1 MYDIIY
7 IERNKQKNFTSTNC
21 NFTSIFLVTL
31 LSFNLYANVFIYDAD
46 PLAGSSQFILI
57 LSGAFAAMIGNLYNV
72 SYKDVVNSI
81 SNSIKSVTPALIIL
95 LWVGALA
102 GTWMISG
109 IIPSMVYYGLK
120 ILDPNIFLPACI
132 IICSIISVATGSS
145 WTTSA
150 TVGIALVGI
159 GKALEIPAGMVGGA
173 VIAGAYFGDKLS
185 PLSDTTNLAAAVSKV
200 DLFKH
205 IKYLTYTTIPSISI
219 TLIVFIILGINQS
232 SSGVTDNSYL
242 INTIENTFNISLVLF
257 IVPIIVLIMIVKK
270 TPPIKALT
278 IGTLLGALFAILFQP
293 QIINELSD
301 SSNSSIIASYKVLI
315 DTITSDVSITT
326 ESEILN
332 ELFSTGGMI
341 GMLNTIFLVMAT
353 MIFGGSMDAIGAIKS
368 ISKALLNLADNIFK
382 LFASTVASCLAL
394 NLTASDQY
402 LSIVVSGKMFEK
414 AFEDKGLAPENLS
427 RTLEDSATVTSA
439 LIPWNSCGA
448 YHSSVLGVSV
458 GEYFIYA
465 IFNWI
470 SPFMTLIYAALKIKI
485 RTLGIKNQ

>member
-1 MYDIIY
+1 MEDTSKKIIPLQ
-7 IERNKQKNFTSTNC
+7 IAILPL
-21 NFTSIFLVTL
+21 IFLVTL

-159 GKALEIPAGMVGGA
+159 GKALEIPSGMVGGA

-232 SSGVTDNSYL
+232 SIGITDNSFL
-242 INTIENTFNISLVLF
+242 INTIENTFNISLILF

-278 IGTLLGALFAILFQP
+278 VGTLLGALFAILFQP

-315 DTITSDVSITT
+315 ETITSDVYITT

-470 SPFMTLIYAALKIKI
+470 SPFMTLIYAALRIKI

>member
-1 MYDIIY
+1 MEDTSKKIIPLQ
-7 IERNKQKNFTSTNC
+7 IAILPL
-21 NFTSIFLVTL
+21 IFLVTL
-31 LSFNLYANVFIYDAD
+31 LSFNLYANVFIYDED

-57 LSGAFAAMIGNLYNV
+57 LSGAFAAMIGNIYNV

-159 GKALEIPAGMVGGA
+159 GKALEIPVGMVGGA

-232 SSGVTDNSYL
+232 SSGVTDNSFL

-278 IGTLLGALFAILFQP
+278 IGTLLGALIAILFQP

-353 MIFGGSMDAIGAIKS
+353 MIFGGSMDAIGAIKV

-458 GEYFIYA
+458 GDYFIYA

-470 SPFMTLIYAALKIKI
+470 SPFMTLIYAALRIKI

>member
-1 MYDIIY
+1 
-7 IERNKQKNFTSTNC
+7 
-21 NFTSIFLVTL
+21 
-31 LSFNLYANVFIYDAD
+31 
-46 PLAGSSQFILI
+46 
-57 LSGAFAAMIGNLYNV
+57 MIGNLYNV

-232 SSGVTDNSYL
+232 SSGVTDNSFL

-278 IGTLLGALFAILFQP
+278 LGTLLGALFAILFQP

-458 GEYFIYA
+458 VNIL
-465 IFNWI
+465 
-470 SPFMTLIYAALKIKI
+470 FMQFLI
-485 RTLGIKNQ
+485 G

>member
-1 MYDIIY
+1 M
-7 IERNKQKNFTSTNC
+7 KNSN
-21 NFTSIFLVTL
+21 SAGLSIGVALLPIIFLVLL
-31 LSFNLYANVFIYDAD
+31 LSINVFIYGDD
-46 PLAGSSQFILI
+46 SLNGTNQFILI
-57 LSGAFAAMIGNLYNV
+57 LSGLFGASIGFIYKV
-72 SYKDVVNSI
+72 SYKKILTSI
-81 SNSIKSVTPALIIL
+81 SNSVKSVTGALLIL
-95 LWVGALA
+95 LFVGALA

-109 IIPSMVYYGLK
+109 IIPAMVYYGLK

-159 GKALEIPAGMVGGA
+159 GKALGIPVGMVGGA

-185 PLSDTTNLAAAVSKV
+185 PLSDTTNLAAAVTKV

-219 TLIVFIILGINQS
+219 TLIVFIILGFLQVS
-232 SSGVTDNSYL
+232 DGTTDNTYL
-242 INTIENTFNISLVLF
+242 LNSISEKFNISLALF
-257 IVPIIVLIMIVKK
+257 LVPLLVLIMIVKK
-270 TPPIKALT
+270 TPPLIALV
-278 IGTLLGALFAILFQP
+278 IGTLVGALFSLIFQP
-293 QIINELSD
+293 QIISELSGVT
-301 SSNSSIIASYKVLI
+301 NSSLI
-315 DTITSDVSITT
+315 DSYIVIMNTITGEINIETNN
-326 ESEILN
+326 EILN
-332 ELFSTGGMI
+332 DLFSTGGML
-341 GMLNTIFLVMAT
+341 GMMNTIFLVIGT
-353 MIFGGSMDAIGAIKS
+353 MVFGGVMDAIGALKT
-368 ISKALLNLADNIFK
+368 ISKALLKWADNTFK

-394 NLTASDQY
+394 NVSASDQY

-470 SPFMTLIYAALKIKI
+470 SPFMTLLYAALRIKI

>member
-1 MYDIIY
+1 MKDKDKKILPLQIA
-7 IERNKQKNFTSTNC
+7 ILPL
-21 NFTSIFLVTL
+21 IFLVTL

-57 LSGAFAAMIGNLYNV
+57 LSGAFAAMIGHRHNV
-72 SYKDVVNSI
+72 SYKDVINSI

-132 IICSIISVATGSS
+132 VICSIISVATGSS

-159 GKALEIPAGMVGGA
+159 GKALGIPAGMVGGA

-205 IKYLTYTTIPSISI
+205 IKYLTLTTIPSISI
-219 TLIVFIILGINQS
+219 TLIVFIVLGINQTS
-232 SSGVTDNSYL
+232 NGLTDNSFL
-242 INTIENTFNISLVLF
+242 IETIENTFNISLVLF
-257 IVPIIVLIMIVKK
+257 IVPIIVLLMIVKK
-270 TPPIKALT
+270 TPPIRALT

-293 QIINELSD
+293 QIINDLSD
-301 SSNSSIIASYKVLI
+301 SSNSSIIASYKVVI
-315 DTITSDVSITT
+315 DTITSNVSITT

-368 ISKALLNLADNIFK
+368 ISKALLDWADNIFK

-414 AFEDKGLAPENLS
+414 AYKDKQLAPENLS

-458 GEYFIYA
+458 SEYFLYA

-470 SPFMTLIYAALKIKI
+470 SPFMTLLYAAFRIKI
-485 RTLGIKNQ
+485 RTLVNKN

>member
-1 MYDIIY
+1 M
-7 IERNKQKNFTSTNC
+7 KNSN
-21 NFTSIFLVTL
+21 SAGLSIGVALLPIIFLVLL
-31 LSFNLYANVFIYDAD
+31 LSINVVIYGDD
-46 PLAGSSQFILI
+46 SLNGTNQFILI
-57 LSGAFAAMIGNLYNV
+57 LSGLFGASIGFIYKV
-72 SYKDVVNSI
+72 SYKKILTSI
-81 SNSIKSVTPALIIL
+81 SNSVKSVTGALLIL
-95 LWVGALA
+95 LFVGALA

-109 IIPSMVYYGLK
+109 IIPAMVYYGLK

-159 GKALEIPAGMVGGA
+159 GKALGIPAGMVGGA

-185 PLSDTTNLAAAVSKV
+185 PLSDTTNLAAAVTKV

-219 TLIVFIILGINQS
+219 TLIVFIILGFLQVS
-232 SSGVTDNSYL
+232 DGTTDNTYL
-242 INTIENTFNISLVLF
+242 LNAISEKFNISLALF
-257 IVPIIVLIMIVKK
+257 LVPLLVLIMIVKK
-270 TPPIKALT
+270 TPPLIALV
-278 IGTLLGALFAILFQP
+278 IGTLVGALFSLIFQP
-293 QIINELSD
+293 QIINELSGGTNYSLVD
-301 SSNSSIIASYKVLI
+301 SYMVIMN
-315 DTITSDVSITT
+315 TITGEINIETNN
-326 ESEILN
+326 EILN
-332 ELFSTGGMI
+332 DLFSTGGML
-341 GMLNTIFLVMAT
+341 GMMNTIFLVIGT
-353 MIFGGSMDAIGAIKS
+353 MVFGGVMDAIGALKT
-368 ISKALLNLADNIFK
+368 ISKALLKWADTTFK

-394 NLTASDQY
+394 NVSASDQY

-414 AFEDKGLAPENLS
+414 AFKDKGLAPENLS

-470 SPFMTLIYAALKIKI
+470 SPFMTLLYAGLRIKI
-485 RTLGIKNQ
+485 RTLGIKN

>member
-1 MYDIIY
+1 M
-7 IERNKQKNFTSTNC
+7 KNSN
-21 NFTSIFLVTL
+21 SAGLSIGVALLPIIFLVLL
-31 LSFNLYANVFIYDAD
+31 LSINVFIYGDD
-46 PLAGSSQFILI
+46 SLNGTNQFILI
-57 LSGAFAAMIGNLYNV
+57 LSGLFGASIGFIYKV
-72 SYKDVVNSI
+72 SYKKILTSI
-81 SNSIKSVTPALIIL
+81 SNSVKSVTGALLIL
-95 LWVGALA
+95 LFVGALA

-109 IIPSMVYYGLK
+109 IIPAMVYYGLK

-159 GKALEIPAGMVGGA
+159 GKALGIPAGMVGGA

-185 PLSDTTNLAAAVSKV
+185 PLSDTTNLAAAVTKV

-219 TLIVFIILGINQS
+219 TLIVFIILGFLQVS
-232 SSGVTDNSYL
+232 DGTTDNTYL
-242 INTIENTFNISLVLF
+242 LNAISEKFNISLALF
-257 IVPIIVLIMIVKK
+257 LVPLLVLIMIVKK
-270 TPPIKALT
+270 TPPLIALV
-278 IGTLLGALFAILFQP
+278 IGTLVGALFSLIFQP
-293 QIINELSD
+293 QIISELSGVT
-301 SSNSSIIASYKVLI
+301 SSSLI
-315 DTITSDVSITT
+315 DSYIVIMNTITGEINIETNN
-326 ESEILN
+326 EILN
-332 ELFSTGGMI
+332 DLFSTGGML
-341 GMLNTIFLVMAT
+341 GMMNTIFLVIGT
-353 MIFGGSMDAIGAIKS
+353 MVFGGVMDAIGALKT
-368 ISKALLNLADNIFK
+368 ISKALLKWADNTFK

-394 NLTASDQY
+394 NVSASDQY

-470 SPFMTLIYAALKIKI
+470 SPFMTLLYAALRIKI

>member
-1 MYDIIY
+1 MEDTSKKIIPLQ
-7 IERNKQKNFTSTNC
+7 IAILPL
-21 NFTSIFLVTL
+21 IFLVTL

-159 GKALEIPAGMVGGA
+159 GKALGIPAGMVGGA

-232 SSGVTDNSYL
+232 SSGVTDNSFL
-242 INTIENTFNISLVLF
+242 INTIENTFNISLILF

-278 IGTLLGALFAILFQP
+278 VGTLLGALFAILFQP

-470 SPFMTLIYAALKIKI
+470 SPFMTLIYAALRIKI

>member
-1 MYDIIY
+1 M
-7 IERNKQKNFTSTNC
+7 KNSN
-21 NFTSIFLVTL
+21 SAGLSIGVALLPIIFLVLL
-31 LSFNLYANVFIYDAD
+31 LSINVFIYGDD
-46 PLAGSSQFILI
+46 SLNGTNQFILI
-57 LSGAFAAMIGNLYNV
+57 LSGLFGASIGFIYKV
-72 SYKDVVNSI
+72 SYKKILTSI
-81 SNSIKSVTPALIIL
+81 SNSVKSVTGALLIL
-95 LWVGALA
+95 LFVGALA

-109 IIPSMVYYGLK
+109 IIPAMVYYGLK

-159 GKALEIPAGMVGGA
+159 GKALGIPAGMVGGA

-185 PLSDTTNLAAAVSKV
+185 PLSDTTNLAAAVTKV

-219 TLIVFIILGINQS
+219 TLIVFIILGFLQVS
-232 SSGVTDNSYL
+232 DGTTDNTYL
-242 INTIENTFNISLVLF
+242 LNAISEKFNISLALF
-257 IVPIIVLIMIVKK
+257 LVPLLVLIMIVKK
-270 TPPIKALT
+270 TPPLIALV
-278 IGTLLGALFAILFQP
+278 IGTLVGALFSLIFQP
-293 QIINELSD
+293 QIISELSGVT
-301 SSNSSIIASYKVLI
+301 NSSLI
-315 DTITSDVSITT
+315 DSYIVIMNTITGEINIETNN
-326 ESEILN
+326 EILN
-332 ELFSTGGMI
+332 DLFSTGGML
-341 GMLNTIFLVMAT
+341 GMMNTIFLVIGT
-353 MIFGGSMDAIGAIKS
+353 MVFGGVMDAIGALKT
-368 ISKALLNLADNIFK
+368 ISKALLKWADNTFK

-394 NLTASDQY
+394 NVSASDQY

-439 LIPWNSCGA
+439 LIPWISCGA

-470 SPFMTLIYAALKIKI
+470 SPFMTLLYAALRIKI

>member
-1 MYDIIY
+1 MEDTSKKIIPLQ
-7 IERNKQKNFTSTNC
+7 IAILPL
-21 NFTSIFLVTL
+21 IFLVTL

-232 SSGVTDNSYL
+232 SSGVTDNSFL

-470 SPFMTLIYAALKIKI
+470 SPFMTLIYAALRIKI

>member
-1 MYDIIY
+1 MEDTSKKIIPLQ
-7 IERNKQKNFTSTNC
+7 IAILPL
-21 NFTSIFLVTL
+21 IFLVTL

-185 PLSDTTNLAAAVSKV
+185 PLSDTTNLAAAVTKV

-232 SSGVTDNSYL
+232 SSGVTDNSFL

-278 IGTLLGALFAILFQP
+278 LGTLLGALFAVLFQP

-414 AFEDKGLAPENLS
+414 AFEDKDLAPENLS

-470 SPFMTLIYAALKIKI
+470 SPFMTLIYAALRIKI

>member
-1 MYDIIY
+1 M
-7 IERNKQKNFTSTNC
+7 KNSN
-21 NFTSIFLVTL
+21 SAGLPISVALLPIIFLVLL
-31 LSFNLYANVFIYDAD
+31 LSINVFIYGDD
-46 PLAGSSQFILI
+46 SLNGTNQFILI
-57 LSGAFAAMIGNLYNV
+57 LSGLFGASIGFIYEV
-72 SYKDVVNSI
+72 SYKKILTSI
-81 SNSIKSVTPALIIL
+81 SNSVKSVTGALLIL
-95 LWVGALA
+95 LFVGALA

-109 IIPSMVYYGLK
+109 IIPAMVYYGLK

-159 GKALEIPAGMVGGA
+159 GKALGIPAGMVGGA

-185 PLSDTTNLAAAVSKV
+185 PLSDTTNLAAAVTKV

-219 TLIVFIILGINQS
+219 TLIVFIILGFLQVS
-232 SSGVTDNSYL
+232 DGTTDNTYL
-242 INTIENTFNISLVLF
+242 LNAISEKFNISLALF
-257 IVPIIVLIMIVKK
+257 LVPLLVLIMIVKK
-270 TPPIKALT
+270 TPPLIALV
-278 IGTLLGALFAILFQP
+278 IGTLVGALFSLIFQP
-293 QIINELSD
+293 QIISELS
-301 SSNSSIIASYKVLI
+301 SVTNSSLI
-315 DTITSDVSITT
+315 DSYIVIMNTITGEINIETNN
-326 ESEILN
+326 EILN
-332 ELFSTGGMI
+332 DLFSTGGML
-341 GMLNTIFLVMAT
+341 GMMNTIFLVIGT
-353 MIFGGSMDAIGAIKS
+353 MVFGGVMDAIGALKT
-368 ISKALLNLADNIFK
+368 ISKALLKLADNTFK

-394 NLTASDQY
+394 NVSASDQY

-470 SPFMTLIYAALKIKI
+470 SPFMTLLYAALRIKI
-485 RTLGIKNQ
+485 STLGIKNQ

>member
-1 MYDIIY
+1 M
-7 IERNKQKNFTSTNC
+7 KNSN
-21 NFTSIFLVTL
+21 SAGLSIGVALLPIIFLVLL
-31 LSFNLYANVFIYDAD
+31 LSINVFIYGDD
-46 PLAGSSQFILI
+46 SLNGTNQFILI
-57 LSGAFAAMIGNLYNV
+57 LSGLFGASIGFIYKV
-72 SYKDVVNSI
+72 SYKKILTSI
-81 SNSIKSVTPALIIL
+81 SNSVKSVTGALLIL
-95 LWVGALA
+95 LFVGALA

-109 IIPSMVYYGLK
+109 IIPAMVYYGLK

-132 IICSIISVATGSS
+132 VICSIISVATGSS

-159 GKALEIPAGMVGGA
+159 GKALGIPAGMVGGA

-185 PLSDTTNLAAAVSKV
+185 PLSDTTNLAAAVTKV

-219 TLIVFIILGINQS
+219 TLIVFIILGFLQVS
-232 SSGVTDNSYL
+232 DGTTDNTYL
-242 INTIENTFNISLVLF
+242 LNAISEKFNISLALF
-257 IVPIIVLIMIVKK
+257 LVPLLVLIMIVKK
-270 TPPIKALT
+270 TPPLIALV
-278 IGTLLGALFAILFQP
+278 IGTLVGALFSLIFQP
-293 QIINELSD
+293 QIISELSGVT
-301 SSNSSIIASYKVLI
+301 NSSLI
-315 DTITSDVSITT
+315 DSYIVIMNTITGEINIETNN
-326 ESEILN
+326 EILN
-332 ELFSTGGMI
+332 DLFSTGGML
-341 GMLNTIFLVMAT
+341 GMMNTIFLVIGT
-353 MIFGGSMDAIGAIKS
+353 MVFGGVMDAIGALKT
-368 ISKALLNLADNIFK
+368 ISKALLKWADNTFK

-394 NLTASDQY
+394 NVSASDQY

-470 SPFMTLIYAALKIKI
+470 SPFMTLLYAALRIKI

>member
-1 MYDIIY
+1 MEDTSKKIIPLQ
-7 IERNKQKNFTSTNC
+7 IAILPL
-21 NFTSIFLVTL
+21 IFLVTL

-159 GKALEIPAGMVGGA
+159 GKALGIPAGMVGGA

-232 SSGVTDNSYL
+232 SSGVTDNSFL

-278 IGTLLGALFAILFQP
+278 VGTLLGALFAILFQP

-470 SPFMTLIYAALKIKI
+470 SPFMTLIYAALRIKI

>member
-1 MYDIIY
+1 LEDTSKKIIPLQ
-7 IERNKQKNFTSTNC
+7 IAILPL
-21 NFTSIFLVTL
+21 IFLVTL

-159 GKALEIPAGMVGGA
+159 GKALGIPAGMVGGA

-232 SSGVTDNSYL
+232 SSGVTDNSFL

-278 IGTLLGALFAILFQP
+278 LGTLLGALFAVLFQP

-470 SPFMTLIYAALKIKI
+470 SPFMTLIYAALRIKI
-485 RTLGIKNQ
+485 RTLGIKN

>member
-1 MYDIIY
+1 M
-7 IERNKQKNFTSTNC
+7 KNSN
-21 NFTSIFLVTL
+21 SAGLSIGVALLPIIFLVLL
-31 LSFNLYANVFIYDAD
+31 LSINVFIYGDNS
-46 PLAGSSQFILI
+46 LNGTNQFILI
-57 LSGAFAAMIGNLYNV
+57 LSGLFGASIGFIYKV
-72 SYKDVVNSI
+72 SYKKILTSI
-81 SNSIKSVTPALIIL
+81 SNSVKSVTGALLIL
-95 LWVGALA
+95 LFVGALA

-109 IIPSMVYYGLK
+109 IIPAMVYYGLK

-159 GKALEIPAGMVGGA
+159 GKALGVPAGMVGGA

-185 PLSDTTNLAAAVSKV
+185 PLSDTTNLAAAVTKV

-219 TLIVFIILGINQS
+219 TLIVFIILGFLQVS
-232 SSGVTDNSYL
+232 DGTTDNTYL
-242 INTIENTFNISLVLF
+242 LNAISEKFNISLALF
-257 IVPIIVLIMIVKK
+257 LVPLLVLIMIVKK
-270 TPPIKALT
+270 TPPLIALV
-278 IGTLLGALFAILFQP
+278 IGTLVGALFSLIFQP
-293 QIINELSD
+293 QIISELSGVT
-301 SSNSSIIASYKVLI
+301 NSSLI
-315 DTITSDVSITT
+315 DSYIVIMNTITGEINIETNN
-326 ESEILN
+326 EILN
-332 ELFSTGGMI
+332 DLFSTGGML
-341 GMLNTIFLVMAT
+341 GMMNTIFLVIGT
-353 MIFGGSMDAIGAIKS
+353 MVFGGVMDAIGALKT
-368 ISKALLNLADNIFK
+368 ISKALLKWADNTFK

-394 NLTASDQY
+394 NVSASDQY

-470 SPFMTLIYAALKIKI
+470 SPFMTLLYAALRIKI

>member
-1 MYDIIY
+1 MEDTSKKIIPLQ
-7 IERNKQKNFTSTNC
+7 IAILPL
-21 NFTSIFLVTL
+21 IFLVTL
-31 LSFNLYANVFIYDAD
+31 LSFNLYANVFIYDED

-57 LSGAFAAMIGNLYNV
+57 LSGAFAAMIGNIYNV

-159 GKALEIPAGMVGGA
+159 GKALEIPVGMVGGA

-232 SSGVTDNSYL
+232 SSGVTDNSFL
-242 INTIENTFNISLVLF
+242 INTIENTFNISLILF

-278 IGTLLGALFAILFQP
+278 IGTLLGAVIAILFQP

-353 MIFGGSMDAIGAIKS
+353 MIFGGSMDAIGAIKV

-458 GEYFIYA
+458 GDYFIYA

-470 SPFMTLIYAALKIKI
+470 SPFMTLIYAALRIKI

>member
-1 MYDIIY
+1 MLPL
-7 IERNKQKNFTSTNC
+7 
-21 NFTSIFLVTL
+21 IFLVTL

-57 LSGAFAAMIGNLYNV
+57 LSGAFAAMIGHRYNV
-72 SYKDVVNSI
+72 SYKDVISSI

-159 GKALEIPAGMVGGA
+159 GKALGIPAGMVGGA

-205 IKYLTYTTIPSISI
+205 IKYLAHTTIPSISI
-219 TLIVFIILGINQS
+219 TLIVFIILGIYQTSN
-232 SSGVTDNSYL
+232 GVTDNSFL
-242 INTIENTFNISLVLF
+242 IETIENTFNISLILF

-278 IGTLLGALFAILFQP
+278 IGTLVGALFAILFQP

-301 SSNSSIIASYKVLI
+301 ASNTTFIASYKVVI
-315 DTITSDVSITT
+315 DTITSNVSITT
-326 ESEILN
+326 DSEILN
-332 ELFSTGGMI
+332 DLFSTGGMI

-368 ISKALLNLADNIFK
+368 ISKALLNWADNIFK

-414 AFEDKGLAPENLS
+414 AYKDKKLAPENLS

-470 SPFMTLIYAALKIKI
+470 SPFMTLLFAAFRIKI
-485 RTLGIKNQ
+485 RTLANKN

>member
-1 MYDIIY
+1 M
-7 IERNKQKNFTSTNC
+7 KNSSNV
-21 NFTSIFLVTL
+21 NLSIGVAILPIIFLVSL
-31 LSFNLYANVFIYDAD
+31 LSINVFIYGDD
-46 PLAGSSQFILI
+46 SLNGTNQFILI
-57 LSGAFAAMIGNLYNV
+57 LSGLFGSTIGFANKV
-72 SYKDVVNSI
+72 SYKKILTSI
-81 SNSIKSVTPALIIL
+81 SNSVKSVTGALLIL
-95 LWVGALA
+95 LFVGALA

-109 IIPSMVYYGLK
+109 IIPAMVYYGLK

-159 GKALEIPAGMVGGA
+159 GKALGIPAGMVGGA

-185 PLSDTTNLAAAVSKV
+185 PLSDTTNLAAAVTKV

-219 TLIVFIILGINQS
+219 TLIVFIILGFLQVSDGI
-232 SSGVTDNSYL
+232 TDNTDLLNAIS
-242 INTIENTFNISLVLF
+242 EKFNISLILF
-257 IVPIIVLIMIVKK
+257 MVPLLVLIMIIKK
-270 TPPIKALT
+270 TPPLIALV
-278 IGTLLGALFAILFQP
+278 IGTLSGALFSLIFQP
-293 QIINELSD
+293 QIISELSSGLNSRIVD
-301 SSNSSIIASYKVLI
+301 SYIVIMN
-315 DTITSDVSITT
+315 TITGEVSIETNN
-326 ESEILN
+326 EILDD
-332 ELFSTGGMI
+332 LFSTGGML
-341 GMLNTIFLVMAT
+341 GMMNTIFLVIGT
-353 MIFGGSMDAIGAIKS
+353 MVFGGVMDAIGALKT
-368 ISKALLNLADNIFK
+368 ISQALLKWADNTFK

-394 NLTASDQY
+394 NVSASDQY

-470 SPFMTLIYAALKIKI
+470 SPFMTLLYAALRIKI

>member
-1 MYDIIY
+1 MEDTSKKIIPLQ
-7 IERNKQKNFTSTNC
+7 IAILPL
-21 NFTSIFLVTL
+21 IFLVTL
-31 LSFNLYANVFIYDAD
+31 LSFNLYANVFIYNAD

-232 SSGVTDNSYL
+232 SSGVTDNSFL

-278 IGTLLGALFAILFQP
+278 LGTLLGALFAVLFQP

-470 SPFMTLIYAALKIKI
+470 SPFMTLIYAALRIKI

>member
-1 MYDIIY
+1 MEDTSKKIIPLQ
-7 IERNKQKNFTSTNC
+7 IAILPL
-21 NFTSIFLVTL
+21 IFLVTL
-31 LSFNLYANVFIYDAD
+31 LSFNLYANVFIYNAD

-232 SSGVTDNSYL
+232 SSGVTDNSFL

-278 IGTLLGALFAILFQP
+278 LGTLLGALFAVLFQP

-470 SPFMTLIYAALKIKI
+470 SPFMTLIYAALRIKI
-485 RTLGIKNQ
+485 RTLGIKNL

>member
-1 MYDIIY
+1 M
-7 IERNKQKNFTSTNC
+7 ENTNKKILPLQVAILPL
-21 NFTSIFLVTL
+21 IFLVAL

-57 LSGAFAAMIGNLYNV
+57 LSGAFAAMIGLRYNT
-72 SYKDVVNSI
+72 SYKEVIESI

-132 IICSIISVATGSS
+132 VICSIISVATGSS

-159 GKALEIPAGMVGGA
+159 GKALGIPSGMVGGA

-219 TLIVFIILGINQS
+219 TLIVFIILGIYQTSN
-232 SSGVTDNSYL
+232 GITDNSIL
-242 INTIENTFNISLVLF
+242 IETIENTFNISLVLF

-270 TPPIKALT
+270 IPPINALT
-278 IGTLLGALFAILFQP
+278 IGTLLGALFAVLFQP
-293 QIINELSD
+293 QIINQLSD
-301 SSNSSIIASYKVLI
+301 SSNSSIIDSYKVLI

-368 ISKALLNLADNIFK
+368 ISNALLNWADNIFK

-414 AFEDKGLAPENLS
+414 AFRDKGLAPENLS

-470 SPFMTLIYAALKIKI
+470 SPFMTLLYAALRIKI

>member
-1 MYDIIY
+1 MEDTSKKIIPLQ
-7 IERNKQKNFTSTNC
+7 IAILPL
-21 NFTSIFLVTL
+21 IFLVTL

-173 VIAGAYFGDKLS
+173 VIAGSYFGDKLS

-232 SSGVTDNSYL
+232 SSGITDNSFL
-242 INTIENTFNISLVLF
+242 INTIEDTFNISLILF

-278 IGTLLGALFAILFQP
+278 VGTLLGALFAILFQP

-315 DTITSDVSITT
+315 DTITSNVSITT

-368 ISKALLNLADNIFK
+368 ISKALLSLADNIFK

-470 SPFMTLIYAALKIKI
+470 SPFMTLIYAALRIKI
-485 RTLGIKNQ
+485 RTLGIKNL

>member
-1 MYDIIY
+1 MEDTSKKIIPLQ
-7 IERNKQKNFTSTNC
+7 IAILPL
-21 NFTSIFLVTL
+21 IFLVTL

-232 SSGVTDNSYL
+232 SSGITDNSFL
-242 INTIENTFNISLVLF
+242 INTIENTFNISLILF

-278 IGTLLGALFAILFQP
+278 VGTLLGALFAILFQP

-470 SPFMTLIYAALKIKI
+470 SPFMTLIYAALRIKI

>member
-1 MYDIIY
+1 MEDTSKKIIPLQ
-7 IERNKQKNFTSTNC
+7 IAILPL
-21 NFTSIFLVTL
+21 IFLVTL
-31 LSFNLYANVFIYDAD
+31 LTFNLYANVFIYNAD

-232 SSGVTDNSYL
+232 SSGVTDNSFL

-278 IGTLLGALFAILFQP
+278 LGTLLGALFAILFQP

-470 SPFMTLIYAALKIKI
+470 SPFMTLIYAALRIKI

>member
-1 MYDIIY
+1 M
-7 IERNKQKNFTSTNC
+7 RNSNSAVL
-21 NFTSIFLVTL
+21 SIGVALLPIIFLVLL
-31 LSFNLYANVFIYDAD
+31 LSINVFIYGDD
-46 PLAGSSQFILI
+46 SLNGTNQFILI
-57 LSGAFAAMIGNLYNV
+57 LSGLFGASIGFIYKV
-72 SYKDVVNSI
+72 SYKKILTSI
-81 SNSIKSVTPALIIL
+81 SNSVKSVTGALLIL
-95 LWVGALA
+95 LFVGALA

-109 IIPSMVYYGLK
+109 IIPAMVYYGLK

-159 GKALEIPAGMVGGA
+159 GKALGIPAGMVGGA

-185 PLSDTTNLAAAVSKV
+185 PLSDTTNLAAAVTKV

-219 TLIVFIILGINQS
+219 TLIVFIILGFLQVS
-232 SSGVTDNSYL
+232 DGTTDNTYL
-242 INTIENTFNISLVLF
+242 LNAISEKFNITLVLF
-257 IVPIIVLIMIVKK
+257 IVPLLVLIMIVKK
-270 TPPIKALT
+270 TPPLIALV
-278 IGTLLGALFAILFQP
+278 IGTLAGALFSLIFQP
-293 QIINELSD
+293 QIINELSGGANTSIVD
-301 SSNSSIIASYKVLI
+301 SYIVIMN
-315 DTITSDVSITT
+315 TITGDINIETNNV
-326 ESEILN
+326 ILN
-332 ELFSTGGMI
+332 DLFSTGGML
-341 GMLNTIFLVMAT
+341 GMMNTIFLVIGT
-353 MIFGGSMDAIGAIKS
+353 MVFGGVMDAIGALKT
-368 ISKALLNLADNIFK
+368 ISKALLKWADTTFK

-394 NLTASDQY
+394 NVSASDQY

-414 AFEDKGLAPENLS
+414 AFKDRDLAPENLS

-470 SPFMTLIYAALKIKI
+470 SPFMTLLYAALRIKI

>member
-1 MYDIIY
+1 M
-7 IERNKQKNFTSTNC
+7 KNSSNV
-21 NFTSIFLVTL
+21 NLSIGVAILPIIFLVSL
-31 LSFNLYANVFIYDAD
+31 LSINVFIYGDD
-46 PLAGSSQFILI
+46 SLNGTNQFILI
-57 LSGAFAAMIGNLYNV
+57 LSGLFGSTIGFANKV
-72 SYKDVVNSI
+72 SYKKILTSI
-81 SNSIKSVTPALIIL
+81 SNSVKSVTGALLIL
-95 LWVGALA
+95 LFVGALA

-109 IIPSMVYYGLK
+109 IIPAMVYYGLK

-159 GKALEIPAGMVGGA
+159 GKALGIPAGMVGGA

-185 PLSDTTNLAAAVSKV
+185 PLSDTTNLAAAVTKV

-219 TLIVFIILGINQS
+219 TLIVFIILGFLQVSDGI
-232 SSGVTDNSYL
+232 TDNTDLLNAIS
-242 INTIENTFNISLVLF
+242 EKFNISLILF
-257 IVPIIVLIMIVKK
+257 MVPLLVLIMIIKK
-270 TPPIKALT
+270 TPPLIALV
-278 IGTLLGALFAILFQP
+278 IGTLSGALFSLIFQP
-293 QIINELSD
+293 QIISELSSGLNSRIVD
-301 SSNSSIIASYKVLI
+301 SYIVIMN
-315 DTITSDVSITT
+315 TITGEVSIETNN
-326 ESEILN
+326 EILDD
-332 ELFSTGGMI
+332 LFSTGGML
-341 GMLNTIFLVMAT
+341 GMMNTIFLVIGT
-353 MIFGGSMDAIGAIKS
+353 MVFGGVMDAIGALKT
-368 ISKALLNLADNIFK
+368 ISQALLKWADNTFK

-394 NLTASDQY
+394 NVSASDQY

-470 SPFMTLIYAALKIKI
+470 SPFMTLFYAALRIKI
-485 RTLGIKNQ
+485 RTLGSKNQ

>member
-1 MYDIIY
+1 M
-7 IERNKQKNFTSTNC
+7 ENTNKKILPLQVAILPL
-21 NFTSIFLVTL
+21 IFLVTL

-57 LSGAFAAMIGNLYNV
+57 LSGAFAAMIGLQYNT
-72 SYKDVVNSI
+72 SYKEVIESI

-132 IICSIISVATGSS
+132 VICSIISVATGSS

-159 GKALEIPAGMVGGA
+159 GKALGIPAGMVGGA

-219 TLIVFIILGINQS
+219 TLIVFIILGIYQTSN
-232 SSGVTDNSYL
+232 GITDNSIL
-242 INTIENTFNISLVLF
+242 IETIENTFNISLVLF

-270 TPPIKALT
+270 IPPINALT
-278 IGTLLGALFAILFQP
+278 IGTLLGALFAVLFQP
-293 QIINELSD
+293 QIINQLSD
-301 SSNSSIIASYKVLI
+301 SSNSSIIDSYKVLI

-368 ISKALLNLADNIFK
+368 ISKALLNWADNIFK

-414 AFEDKGLAPENLS
+414 AFRDKGLAPENLS

-448 YHSSVLGVSV
+448 YHSSVLGVGV

-470 SPFMTLIYAALKIKI
+470 SPFMTLLYAALRIKI